1 MATPN
6 YAPQNGWVKVF
17 YQLLEWEWYGD
28 PNMVALFLH
37 LLLRANFKTTRKK
50 GVEFG
55 RGVVLTSREQLAA
68 ETGISEQ
75 TVRTCLKRL
84 KSTNE
89 ITIEA
94 TNQGSKITICNY
106 DKYQGTAE
114 ESDQETNQQI
124 NHESTND
131 QPTANQQLT
140 TCKEYKTV
148 RSKEYYV
155 VDLLTREEFLKN
167 FFREENTA
175 TLEAI
180 CMSEYTTL
188 ENLKKFAAAVLDEW
202 QATDV
207 PTHRDISE
215 AKRHLLSQIRIKLS
229 VERREQAAAEKKQV
243 LKPAAAN
250 RQQDKAPRRVNDQWQ
265 DFKLP
270 TE

>member
-1 MATPN
+1 MATTN

-28 PNMVALFLH
+28 PNMVALFIH
-37 LLLRANFKTTRKK
+37 LLLRANFKPTRKR

-55 RGVVLTSREQLAA
+55 RGVVLTSREQLAE

-89 ITIEA
+89 ITIE
-94 TNQGSKITICNY
+94 TTKQGSKITICNY
-106 DKYQGTAE
+106 DKYQGTSE
-114 ESDQETNQQI
+114 VCDQDSNQPINQQL
-124 NHESTND
+124 TND
-131 QPTANQQLT
+131 QPTTNQQLT

-148 RSKEYYV
+148 RKKEYYV
-155 VDLLTREEFLKN
+155 VELLTREEFFKD
-167 FFREENTA
+167 FFREENTM

-180 CMSEYTTL
+180 CTNSYTTL
-188 ENLKKFAAAVLDEW
+188 EDLKRLANAVLDDW
-202 QATDV
+202 QATDE
-207 PTHRDISE
+207 PTHRDLNE
-215 AKRHLLSQIRIKLS
+215 AKRHLLNQIRIKLS
-229 VERREQAAAEKKQV
+229 IERREKATAEKKQTTQ
-243 LKPAAAN
+243 PAATN

-265 DFKLP
+265 GFELP